1 MLFFFNNKVKIIN
14 EMPEKLLTRGGIF
27 AINRPKIDP
36 QLFFYSRIITGQAVI
51 ILGKKKI
58 LYFGRECKGKY
69 IKIISNLRFYYTDTR
84 KQLYNCCNIGGVNY
98 YSAVDNY

>member
-51 ILGKKKI
+51 ILGKKKNS
-58 LYFGRECKGKY
+58 LFWKGVQGKVH
-69 IKIISNLRFYYTDTR
+69 K
-84 KQLYNCCNIGGVNY
+84 NY
-98 YSAVDNY
+98 

>member
-51 ILGKKKI
+51 ILGKKNS
-58 LYFGRECKGKY
+58 LFWKGVQGKVH
-69 IKIISNLRFYYTDTR
+69 K
-84 KQLYNCCNIGGVNY
+84 NY
-98 YSAVDNY
+98 